1 MLHHDLPLFLL
12 QVFEFGC
19 GVGAG
24 LHRLRQTPGIGNVGG
39 CDFAPAAVRGA
50 QAQFPADRA
59 NFFARD
65 AALPFPEIAA
75 GSFDHACSFGAVAM
89 YLTWPAMNSVLAE
102 SVRMVK
108 DGGTVWFTHLIEPG
122 RYDKASILTAVAM
135 DRWAPAVRA
144 VGGGN
149 LIVRYMRSV
158 SDAAHKTVQQCRYFI
173 VFTKGSDV
181 STTILLYS
189 TNGDSVDFRIPRSGF
204 DL

>member
-144 VGGGN
+144 VGGGKPH
-149 LIVRYMRSV
+149 RSV
-158 SDAAHKTVQQCRYFI
+158 HAVRLRRSPQNGAA
-173 VFTKGSDV
+173 V
-181 STTILLYS
+181 SVLHRLHQGLRRQYYNTTIFY
-189 TNGDSVDFRIPRSGF
+189 
-204 DL
+204 